1 MPYEVRGTCNLEDVA
16 FATWIVFREHVS
28 PQQCQHRLSTGIR
41 CVQARSLLTAHEDF
55 TTLQFCSGGMAL
67 DRPGFV
73 FGFLRR
79 RGLPD
84 ADVEEVR
91 MARA

>member
-1 MPYEVRGTCNLEDVA
+1 MLKKSVCIA
-16 FATWIVFREHVS
+16 
-28 PQQCQHRLSTGIR
+28 
-41 CVQARSLLTAHEDF
+41 QARSLLTAHEDF
-55 TTLQFCSGGMAL
+55 TTLQFCSGGATL

-79 RGLPD
+79 QGLPD

-91 MARA
+91 ITVITLTHMVTHDPG

>member
-1 MPYEVRGTCNLEDVA
+1 MLEM
-16 FATWIVFREHVS
+16 
-28 PQQCQHRLSTGIR
+28 R

-55 TTLQFCSGGMAL
+55 TTLKFCSGGAAL

-79 RGLPD
+79 QGLAD

-91 MARA
+91 VVRDFTLLKNDIRSG

>member
-1 MPYEVRGTCNLEDVA
+1 MFALDRSRVADITRSHSTHVQLPACPWLYVRSS
-16 FATWIVFREHVS
+16 F
-28 PQQCQHRLSTGIR
+28 
-41 CVQARSLLTAHEDF
+41 VQARSLLTAHEDF
-55 TTLQFCSGGMAL
+55 TTLQFCSGGAAL

-91 MARA
+91 RDRY